1 MARKIPDNRFAR
13 LVDSATSVFIKQG
26 YKRTQMGDV
35 AEALGVAKGTL
46 YLYVESK
53 EALFDLV
60 VRCADS
66 TDAISVPDSLPVR
79 TPAAGAMLAFAQ
91 ERLAEGGALPA
102 LAAAL
107 KRQEVLDA
115 RGELEEIAHELYRTL
130 STNRTAIKLLD
141 AAGRDFPELA
151 DLWFQTGREGVLA
164 LLTEYFDD
172 RIRTKTFSCRARRQ
186 RRGALGSRDNRL
198 LGGSSSLG
206 STPAKCGRNRFGR
219 NSRPFRSCRVRRG
232 VNVR

>member
-91 ERLAEGGALPA
+91 ARLAEGGTLPA

-107 KRQEVLDA
+107 KREEVLDA
-115 RGELEEIAHELYRTL
+115 RGEFEEIVRELYRTL
-130 STNRTAIKLLD
+130 SANRTGIKLLD

-172 RIRTKTFSCRARRQ
+172 RIRRKLFRAVPDVSV
-186 RRGALGSRDNRL
+186 AARL
-198 LGGSSSLG
+198 VLETTVFWAVHRHWDPRPQSVDETVSEE
-206 STPAKCGRNRFGR
+206 TVVRFVVAAFAGE
-219 NSRPFRSCRVRRG
+219 
-232 VNVR
+232 

>member
-1 MARKIPDNRFAR
+1 
-13 LVDSATSVFIKQG
+13 VFIKQG

-91 ERLAEGGALPA
+91 ARLAEGGTLPA

-107 KRQEVLDA
+107 KREEVLDA
-115 RGELEEIAHELYRTL
+115 RGEFEEIVRELYRTL
-130 STNRTAIKLLD
+130 SANRTGIKLLD

-151 DLWFQTGREGVLA
+151 DLWFQTGREGVLS

-172 RIRTKTFSCRARRQ
+172 RIRRKLFRAVPDVSV
-186 RRGALGSRDNRL
+186 AARL
-198 LGGSSSLG
+198 VLETTVFWAVHRHWDPRPQSVDETVSEE
-206 STPAKCGRNRFGR
+206 TVVRFVVAAFVGE
-219 NSRPFRSCRVRRG
+219 
-232 VNVR
+232 

>member
-1 MARKIPDNRFAR
+1 MARKIPDNRFAQ
-13 LVDSATSVFIKQG
+13 LVDSATWVFIKQG

-60 VRCADS
+60 VRCAGS

-79 TPAAGAMLAFAQ
+79 TPAAGATLAFAQ
-91 ERLAEGGALPA
+91 ARLAEGGALPA

-107 KRQEVLDA
+107 KREEVLDA
-115 RGELEEIAHELYRTL
+115 RGELEEVAHELYRAL

-172 RIRTKTFSCRARRQ
+172 RIRRKLFRAVPDVSV
-186 RRGALGSRDNRL
+186 AARL
-198 LGGSSSLG
+198 VLETTVFWAVHRHWSPRPQSVDETVSEE
-206 STPAKCGRNRFGR
+206 TVVRFVVAAFVGE
-219 NSRPFRSCRVRRG
+219 
-232 VNVR
+232 